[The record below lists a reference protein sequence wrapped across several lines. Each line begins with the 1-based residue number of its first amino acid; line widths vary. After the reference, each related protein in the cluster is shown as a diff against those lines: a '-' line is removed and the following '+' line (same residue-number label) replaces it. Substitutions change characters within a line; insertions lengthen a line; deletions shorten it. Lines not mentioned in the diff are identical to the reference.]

1 MKIFRLIS
9 FIEGCSL
16 LALLFIAMP
25 LKYYAGMPEVVFY
38 VGMTHGILFLVY
50 AAWALGV
57 SHTQGW
63 SIGYWLFVFGLGV
76 VPFGFLL
83 VERNIKR
90 ALAREAVPE
99 AA

>member
-1 MKIFRLIS
+1 MKIFRYVS

-16 LALLFIAMP
+16 LVLLFIAMP

-38 VGMTHGILFLVY
+38 VGMTHGILFLIY
-50 AAWALGV
+50 AALALIV

-63 SIGYWLFVFGLGV
+63 SILYWLFVFLLGV
-76 VPFGFLL
+76 VPFGFL
-83 VERNIKR
+83 VVD
-90 ALAREAVPE
+90 ARLRKAMRGDAVAE